1 MPARILLIDY
11 NFDWVLRDG
20 YLNPRTQAGFLT
32 LEEVVSICG
41 ELGADGLELMHPYWE
56 DCPARQLQRMAA
68 EAGLPLVCYIFH
80 SDLIVPP
87 GSRREAAERA
97 FRLLDRTA
105 ELGARLAMIVPGAVK
120 PDVPLAEQRSWLL
133 EGLAACAAHAQSI
146 GITLVAENIDY
157 PPVQP
162 LMGRGAD
169 CAAIA
174 RRIDSPAFRLIFDSA
189 APLFVHEAPLA
200 ALSEMAPYLAH
211 VHLKNARPLEA
222 GEPAGRYLHSTRGH
236 RFQGTSLRE
245 GAVDLKPLLTELQ
258 RLNYDGCLSIEYQ
271 GEADPR
277 QVLRQDIAYLRRLLG

>member
-1 MPARILLIDY
+1 MPSSILLIDY
-11 NFDWVLRDG
+11 NFDWVLREG
-20 YLNPRTQAGFLT
+20 YLNPRTRAGFLT
-32 LEEVVSICG
+32 LEEVASVCG

-56 DCPARQLQRMAA
+56 GFTARQLKQMAV

-87 GSRREAAERA
+87 GSGREAAERT
-97 FRLLDRTA
+97 FKLLDRTA
-105 ELGARLAMIVPGAVK
+105 EMGARLAMIVPGTVK
-120 PDVPLAEQRSWLL
+120 PEVPLAEQRSWLV

-162 LMGRGAD
+162 LMGRGSD

-174 RRIDSPAFRLIFDSA
+174 RRVDSPAFRLIFDTA
-189 APLFVHEAPLA
+189 APLFVHEAPQQALA
-200 ALSEMAPYLAH
+200 AMVPYLSH
-211 VHLKNARPLEA
+211 VHLKNARPLNP
-222 GEPAGRYLHSTRGH
+222 GEPAGRYLDSTRGR

-245 GAVDLKPLLTELQ
+245 GMVDLKPLLSELQ
-258 RLNYDGCLSIEYQ
+258 LLDYNGCLSIEYQ

-277 QVLRQDIAYLRRLLG
+277 QVLRQDIAYVRRLFG

>member
-32 LEEVVSICG
+32 LEEVVAICG
-41 ELGADGLELMHPYWE
+41 ELGADGLELMHPYWKE
-56 DCPARQLQRMAA
+56 CPARQLQRMAA
-68 EAGLPLVCYIFH
+68 DAGLPLVCYIFQ

-87 GSRREAAERA
+87 GSGREAAERA

-105 ELGARLAMIVPGAVK
+105 EMGARLAMIVPGAVK
-120 PDVPLAEQRSWLL
+120 PDAPLAEQRSWLV
-133 EGLAACAAHAQSI
+133 EGLAACAAHSRAI

-174 RRIDSPAFRLIFDSA
+174 RRIDSPPFA
-189 APLFVHEAPLA
+189 
-200 ALSEMAPYLAH
+200 
-211 VHLKNARPLEA
+211 
-222 GEPAGRYLHSTRGH
+222 
-236 RFQGTSLRE
+236 
-245 GAVDLKPLLTELQ
+245 
-258 RLNYDGCLSIEYQ
+258 
-271 GEADPR
+271 
-277 QVLRQDIAYLRRLLG
+277 